1 MAYYTYILTNS
12 LSTVLYIGVTN
23 NLESRLLQH
32 RRKEMP
38 GFTSMYNVSKLVY
51 YETFDQVL
59 DAIAREKQLKGW
71 TRAKKAWLVETENRE
86 WQDLSEDWSR

>member
-1 MAYYTYILTNS
+1 MPYYTYIVTNS

-32 RRKEMP
+32 RRKETP
-38 GFTSMYNVSKLVY
+38 GFTSKYNVNKLVF
-51 YETFDQVL
+51 YETYDHVL

-71 TRAKKAWLVETENRE
+71 TRKKKAWLVETVNKE
-86 WQDLSEDWSR
+86 WSDLSTDWYQ